1 MSPAPE
7 STADRP
13 KDKVG
18 SGTPELPYLFCAF
31 QADDDGTFV
40 PSRHVLFEIGE
51 VTIGRGTEP
60 SVTRQSAVRGSSPA
74 PASLVLR
81 FADAWMSGNHATL
94 RQLGDTYV
102 LRDCGSRN
110 GSFVNGARVDEKT
123 LADGDVLELGNLFFV
138 FRKALRGSPTDR
150 ADTRLTDLTESSPL
164 RTISPELGRV
174 FARTL
179 AAAPSEL
186 TICLGGETGTG
197 KEVVARAVHERSLR
211 RGAFVAV
218 NCSSIA
224 PSLVES
230 ELFGYRK
237 GAFSGATEHRDGLV
251 KSADGGTLFLDE
263 IGDMPLPAQAAL
275 LRVLQE
281 REVLPVGGTR
291 TIPVDIRVIVATH
304 KDLGELV
311 TQGLFRADL
320 KARLL
325 GLSTHLP
332 PLRDRKEDLGVLC
345 HALLRRHFRD
355 HVPAVSLAAAR
366 ALFAHDWPFNVRELD
381 RRIAGAAVLREG
393 SALEPDHLLFEDG
406 SGRPSRPPAGASMQP
421 VGASMAPPHAADASL
436 SPEDEARKAEVL
448 AALEAH
454 DWNITSAAKAMG
466 KARSQMQRW
475 MIRFQLRR

>member
-1 MSPAPE
+1 MSLEPE

-13 KDKVG
+13 KQRAG
-18 SGTPELPYLFCAF
+18 SSQPELPYLFCAF
-31 QADDDGTFV
+31 QAGDEGSFI

-60 SVTRQSAVRGSSPA
+60 SVTRQSAVRGASPT
-74 PASLVLR
+74 PATLALR
-81 FADAWMSGNHATL
+81 FADAWMSANHATL
-94 RQLGDTYV
+94 DQQGDTYV
-102 LRDCGSRN
+102 LRDRGSRN
-110 GSFVNGARVDEKT
+110 GSFVNGTRVDEKA
-123 LADGDVLELGNLFFV
+123 LEDGDVLELGNLFFV
-138 FRKALRGSPTDR
+138 FRKKVRGSPTDR
-150 ADTRLTDLTESSPL
+150 ADTRLTDLAETTLL
-164 RTISPELGRV
+164 RTISPDLGRV

-218 NCSSIA
+218 NCSAIA

-237 GAFSGATEHRDGLV
+237 GAFSGATEHREGLV

-304 KDLGELV
+304 KDLDELV
-311 TQGLFRADL
+311 AQGLFRADL

-332 PLRDRKEDLGVLC
+332 PLRERKEDLGVLG

-355 HVPAVSLAAAR
+355 EVPALSLAAAR

-393 SALEPDHLLFEDG
+393 SALEPDHLLFEDET
-406 SGRPSRPPAGASMQP
+406 SRPSRPPTGVSMSP
-421 VGASMAPPHAADASL
+421 VGASMAPGRADTPL
-436 SPEDEARKAEVL
+436 GPEDEVRKAEVL

-454 DWNITSAAKAMG
+454 DWNITAAAKAMG